1 MERRLRGRHK
11 CQRVLRRTWTTF
23 PRGNVGDSWAWPS
36 CAPSPPLPWSW
47 RSTFVRLD
55 HVADA
60 GTVTEL
66 VVGLLVF
73 VAIIAGQNRQ
83 IVQSGHPSIRAVEAL
98 AFSVPLYIFV
108 FATAYFLMAH
118 ANAASFGSPM
128 TRTDSMYFSTTVF
141 TTVGFGDITAKT
153 QAARVVVTTQM
164 FLDLVILGLV
174 ARLIV
179 NAVKMGKQR
188 KVA

>member
-1 MERRLRGRHK
+1 MPTSTATDLDDLSSGERRRLVGLA
-11 CQRVLRRTWTTF
+11 VVRTITAVALVVAVYF
-23 PRGNVGDSWAWPS
+23 LVP
-36 CAPSPPLPWSW
+36 
-47 RSTFVRLD
+47 LD

-73 VAIIAGQNRQ
+73 VAIIAGQIRQ

>member
-1 MERRLRGRHK
+1 LDDLFSGERRRLVGWA
-11 CQRVLRRTWTTF
+11 VVRTITAVALVVAIYF
-23 PRGNVGDSWAWPS
+23 LVP
-36 CAPSPPLPWSW
+36 
-47 RSTFVRLD
+47 LD
-55 HVADA
+55 HGMDA
-60 GTVTEL
+60 GSVTEL
-66 VVGLLVF
+66 VLGLLAF
-73 VAIIAGQNRQ
+73 VAIIAWQLRQ
-83 IVQSGHPSIRAVEAL
+83 IVRSGHPSIRAVEAL

-141 TTVGFGDITAKT
+141 TTVGFGDITAKS
-153 QAARVVVTTQM
+153 QAARVVVTMQM

-188 KVA
+188 NVA